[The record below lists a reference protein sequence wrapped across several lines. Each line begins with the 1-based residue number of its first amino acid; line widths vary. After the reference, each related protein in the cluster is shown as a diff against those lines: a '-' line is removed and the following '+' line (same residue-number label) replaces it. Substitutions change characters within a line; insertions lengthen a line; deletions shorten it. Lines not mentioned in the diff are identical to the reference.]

1 VKRTQYQHGYVEL
14 QLRTSGPSV
23 WVIRFRDDREG
34 RRIYRNR
41 RLGTTDDYPTRK
53 HVEHAAQAA
62 RMEFNAPPPVGAQT
76 TFGALAER
84 YKNDKLPERYSTR
97 VSYLSCLNVHIIPK
111 WGDRTLEDLSKA
123 AYEVERWFEEL
134 ALAPKTKGH
143 IKGLMH
149 RLFECAMKWGL
160 FPLGRNPME
169 LVEIKNVSRRLR
181 QPRILSQ
188 DQFWGLVNRL
198 EDPFKT
204 MVLTAQ
210 CLGLRISE
218 VMALKWNDFDFEAST
233 LRVQRG
239 IVRGRVDEVKTEYS
253 NDDLPLDCDL
263 AKMLLRWRGKCTET
277 REAWVFPNPVT
288 LWPYWQESVAMK
300 QIKPA
305 AEKAGL
311 GRNVGWHTFRHT
323 YRTWLQEAGAS
334 MPIQK
339 ELMRHASIQT
349 TMNVYGRSTMSPAK
363 REANSNVVRMA
374 LRPMLAAK
382 RKTSQAARG

>member
-1 VKRTQYQHGYVEL
+1 
-14 QLRTSGPSV
+14 
-23 WVIRFRDDREG
+23 
-34 RRIYRNR
+34 
-41 RLGTTDDYPTRK
+41 
-53 HVEHAAQAA
+53 
-62 RMEFNAPPPVGAQT
+62 MEFNAPPPIGTQT
-76 TFGALAER
+76 TFGALVER

-97 VSYLSCLNVHIIPK
+97 TSYLSCLNVHIIPA

-123 AYEVERWFEEL
+123 AYEVEKWFEGL

-181 QPRILSQ
+181 QPRVLTQ
-188 DQFWGLVNRL
+188 DQFWQLVNRL

-204 MVLTAQ
+204 MVLTTQ

-218 VMALKWNDFDFEAST
+218 VMALQWPDFDFDART
-233 LRVQRG
+233 VRVQRA
-239 IVRGRVDEVKTEYS
+239 IVHGRVDVVKTEYS
-253 NDDLPLDCDL
+253 NDDLPLDPAL
-263 AKMLLRWRGKCTET
+263 ARMLLRWREQCTET
-277 REAWVFPNPVT
+277 DEAWVFPNPDT
-288 LWPYWQESVAMK
+288 LKPYWQDSVATR

-305 AEKAGL
+305 AVATGL
-311 GRNVGWHTFRHT
+311 GKGIGWHTFRHT

-349 TMNVYGRSTMSPAK
+349 TMNIYGRSTMSAAK

-374 LRPMLAAK
+374 LKPMFGAK
-382 RKTSQAARG
+382 SKTSQMARG